1 MCVLNHK
8 CFNTQNKS
16 GLVMTVVIKKG
27 CLEWVLQGFK
37 TKLETNKVS
46 RLCIRENSE

>member
-16 GLVMTVVIKKG
+16 GLMMTVVIKKG

-37 TKLETNKVS
+37 TKQ
-46 RLCIRENSE
+46 LCIRENSE